1 MIPLGFIMPTKLKSL
16 HQVERFYRFPWPMV
30 VLAVLFVIVPFL
42 TWYFT
47 WFGRPLSDR
56 DIEKYLS
63 NANRPRHVQHALS
76 QIAQRI
82 VRGDPTVK
90 QWYPQIVAAAHHPMA
105 EIRIT
110 AAWVMGQDN
119 SSYEFHQALLEL
131 LNDSALMVRRNA
143 ALELVRFG
151 DESGRAEIVKMLR
164 PYCVRAPARGRVST
178 QLVVG
183 QQIGSGVL
191 LARIMQDEHHE
202 IEVRSPLRGQI
213 HRIVV
218 PDGAM
223 VAVGQEL
230 VWINSEAG
238 QVWEALRGL
247 YFVGQPEDLPDVE
260 RYVRGVPEM
269 PDRIREQAVLTA
281 KAIRTR
287 AERKATD

>member
-1 MIPLGFIMPTKLKSL
+1 
-16 HQVERFYRFPWPMV
+16 MV

-63 NANRPRHVQHALS
+63 HANKPRHVQHALS

-90 QWYPQIVAAAHHPMA
+90 QWYPQIVAAAHHPMT

-131 LNDSALMVRRNA
+131 LNDSQLMVRRNA

-164 PYCVRAPARGRVST
+164 PYCVRAPARGHVST

-191 LARIMQDEHHE
+191 LARIRQDEHHE
-202 IEVRSPLRGQI
+202 IEVRSPLSGQI
-213 HRIVV
+213 HRMVA

-223 VAVGQEL
+223 VAAGQEL
-230 VWINSEAG
+230 VWINSEAS

-247 YFVGQPEDLPDVE
+247 YFVGQPEDLPDVQ

-269 PDRIREQAVLTA
+269 PDRIREQAALTA
-281 KAIRTR
+281 QAIRTR